1 MAANREIALVT
12 RAELVAFV
20 RRHPIA
26 VEATLSPTGPPQ
38 AAAIGVAVSDDLEI
52 VFDALGSSRKCRN
65 LRRDPR
71 ISLVIGWDPDEAC
84 TLQLEGIADEPS
96 VEDLDRLKAI
106 YFRQYPDG
114 VDRQTWPGIT
124 YVRVRPTWIRFSDY
138 SATPPRIV
146 ELRGESLSA

>member
-1 MAANREIALVT
+1 MT

-26 VEATLSPTGPPQ
+26 VEASISPSGPPQ
-38 AAAIGVAVSDDLEI
+38 AAAIGVAVSDEFQI

-84 TLQLEGIADEPS
+84 TMQLEGIADEPS
-96 VEDLDRLKAI
+96 GDELERWKVI

-114 VDRQTWPGIT
+114 IDRQGWPGIT
-124 YVRVRPTWIRFSDY
+124 YVRVRPTWVRFSDY
-138 SATPPRIV
+138 SVTPPVIV
-146 ELRGESLSA
+146 ELTGEALLR